1 MIWVAV
7 PRIRDDGNRPA
18 RSACTVTAATPSAS
32 IQTSIGGSVPAA
44 GSSPANFAVLDG
56 DLSPDW
62 LERLSG
68 SAAVAVDTEA
78 MGLVHGRDRLCL
90 VQIADAHDNVC
101 CIRILRGQSA
111 APLLKQLME
120 NPAVE
125 KVFHFARFDVAA
137 LGEGLGIAV
146 APLFCT
152 KVASRLA
159 RTYTNRHG
167 LKDLVQELC
176 GVELDKGAQSSDW
189 GRVEEL
195 SEAQLAYAANDV
207 RFLLSGRDA
216 LVRMLMRE
224 ERLDLAVRSFACIPV
239 IAELDRGRFGAIFEH
254 RS

>member
-1 MIWVAV
+1 MTDSCT
-7 PRIRDDGNRPA
+7 PRPA
-18 RSACTVTAATPSAS
+18 ALART
-32 IQTSIGGSVPAA
+32 IGGALPAA
-44 GSSPANFAVLDG
+44 GSSAARFGVLDR
-56 DLSPDW
+56 DLNPEW
-62 LERLSG
+62 LQRLSA
-68 SAAVAVDTEA
+68 STAVAVDTEA

-90 VQIADAHDNVC
+90 VQICDAEDNVC
-101 CIRILRGQSA
+101 CIRIERGQDQ

-120 NPAVE
+120 NSAIE
-125 KVFHFARFDVAA
+125 KIFHFARFDVAA
-137 LGEGLGIAV
+137 LGEGLGINV

-167 LKDLVQELC
+167 LKELVQELC

-189 GRVEEL
+189 GRVDEL

-207 RFLLSGRDA
+207 RYLLAARDA
-216 LVRMLMRE
+216 LVRMLARE
-224 ERLDLAVRSFACIPV
+224 ERLDLALRSFQCIPV

>member
-1 MIWVAV
+1 MAFLPVHALSHSPSRSNVAV
-7 PRIRDDGNRPA
+7 PA
-18 RSACTVTAATPSAS
+18 V
-32 IQTSIGGSVPAA
+32 
-44 GSSPANFAVLDG
+44 GSSPARFAVLDG
-56 DLSPDW
+56 DLSAEW
-62 LERLSG
+62 HQLLSQ
-68 SAAVAVDTEA
+68 SNTLAVDTEA

-90 VQIADAHDNVC
+90 VQISDEQDNVC
-101 CIRILRGQSA
+101 CIRILRGQSE

-120 NPAVE
+120 HPQIE

-167 LKDLVQELC
+167 LKDLVNELC
-176 GVELDKGAQSSDW
+176 SIELDKGAQSSDW

-195 SEAQLAYAANDV
+195 RDKQLAYAANDV
-207 RFLLSGRDA
+207 RYLLAARA
-216 LVRMLMRE
+216 RLVEMLTRE
-224 ERLDLAVRSFACIPV
+224 ERLALAQRCFACIPV